1 MYKTPPSLNSL
12 CFSHVGC
19 SWRFGAL
26 RKTSSRESFCEFF
39 SHFWKSTS
47 CNLHMWRRFV
57 LKSFFVYKYLWGV
70 SRQLSQRRGSEAA
83 NYVLDLDLK
92 MQKHCRKTALS
103 TSEHSMKTARHT
115 KWPCFL
121 QPFSGFLH
129 FWPYW
134 HQMRNWGFRFEWIVS
149 VSKQN
154 IDHGAGFGANTSL
167 QWFSTQSEC
176 NGSRRS
182 RPFRWSWQCGLGS
195 VWYRPADT
203 TLWVLHRSSWKLLP
217 CKKEVG
223 SVEAPWQMTPPA
235 ACLKRHSCEICLS
248 NYVLWFG
255 AEKCQSILQA
265 F

>member
-167 QWFSTQSEC
+167 QCFQRSQSVTAVAAVAPLGDHDSVVLAQFGTALLTQLSESC
-176 NGSRRS
+176 TARVENCSRVR
-182 RPFRWSWQCGLGS
+182 R
-195 VWYRPADT
+195 
-203 TLWVLHRSSWKLLP
+203 K
-217 CKKEVG
+217 
-223 SVEAPWQMTPPA
+223 
-235 ACLKRHSCEICLS
+235 
-248 NYVLWFG
+248 
-255 AEKCQSILQA
+255 
-265 F
+265 

>member
-1 MYKTPPSLNSL
+1 MQKGPLKWVHSKHPWMYKTPPSLNSL

-26 RKTSSRESFCEFF
+26 RKTSSRQSFCELF

-121 QPFSGFLH
+121 QPFSSFLH

-134 HQMRNWGFRFEWIVS
+134 HQMSWTNKYIHWTGVSDLSGSYQSANKISTTAPVS
-149 VSKQN
+149 VR
-154 IDHGAGFGANTSL
+154 TPR
-167 QWFSTQSEC
+167 FSAL
-176 NGSRRS
+176 NAVR
-182 RPFRWSWQCGLGS
+182 
-195 VWYRPADT
+195 V
-203 TLWVLHRSSWKLLP
+203 
-217 CKKEVG
+217 
-223 SVEAPWQMTPPA
+223 
-235 ACLKRHSCEICLS
+235 
-248 NYVLWFG
+248 
-255 AEKCQSILQA
+255 
-265 F
+265 